1 MPTVERSDG
10 RQNEQATEHEIP
22 GRSSTD
28 HDELVTTVLL
38 CRQAGAEGDV

>member
-1 MPTVERSDG
+1 VPTVERSDG

-22 GRSSTD
+22 GRSSAD
-28 HDELVTTVLL
+28 HEELVMTVLL